1 MKLGCS
7 VLGAALAAAMLAFAP
22 ATHAQPT
29 NLRLHGALLPSDPST
44 KAMAIFKTE
53 AERLS
58 GGTLEIEVAPTS
70 PLVDVTRDL
79 VDELRT
85 QSTFG
90 IWIGASYLSRLV
102 PEIGVL
108 GLPFVFDNFDQM
120 VRAINGPAGSLIEAK
135 LAAKGFTT
143 LGWMDWGAR
152 NVVNAKRPLRTPD
165 DFKGLKLRSL
175 PNETHLAV
183 FRAMG
188 ANPVGMDIKD
198 ALLALRQGDLEGMET
213 SYVGIDDLKLYD
225 YGNRYLSNS
234 AHIHDVIMLVANKK
248 ALTSLQPR
256 EQRAIREAAVTA
268 CAQQRKIW
276 AARDAEAFE
285 KLKEKGMQFDSLP
298 PETRAALRQAT
309 AVVVDDV
316 RKRLG
321 NKLVDEVLAATRGGG
336 KSNHTRL

>member
-7 VLGAALAAAMLAFAP
+7 VVAAALAAAMLAFAP

-29 NLRLHGALLPSDPST
+29 TLKLRGGLLPEDPSS
-44 KAMAIFKTE
+44 KAMLIFKTE

-58 GGTLEIEVAPTS
+58 GGTLEIEVVPQDSPVTS
-70 PLVDVTRDL
+70 GTRDL

-90 IWIGASYLSRLV
+90 IWLGASYLSRLV
-102 PEIGVL
+102 SEIGVF
-108 GLPFVFDNFDQM
+108 GLPFVFDNFDQI
-120 VRAINGPAGSLIEAK
+120 VAALNGPAGALIEAK

-165 DFKGLKLRSL
+165 DFKGLKLRVL

-183 FRAMG
+183 FRALG
-188 ANPVGMDIKD
+188 ANPVGLDIKD
-198 ALLALRQGDLEGMET
+198 ALPALRQGDIDGMET
-213 SYVGIDDLKLYD
+213 SYLAIDDLKLYEFD
-225 YGNRYLSNS
+225 KYLSDS
-234 AHIHDVIMLVANKK
+234 AHVHDVLILLANRK
-248 ALTSLQPR
+248 AFTSLQPK
-256 EQRAIREAAVTA
+256 EQKAIRDAAAIACARQWKMEAA
-268 CAQQRKIW
+268 RE
-276 AARDAEAFE
+276 AEAFE
-285 KLKEKGMQFDSLP
+285 QLKEKGMQFDSLP
-298 PETRAALRQAT
+298 PRTRTALRQAT

-321 NKLVDEVLAATRGGG
+321 SKLVDAVLATTA
-336 KSNHTRL
+336 KSGSRAKF